1 MPVPIPDWLSKH
13 GGHLQPAANGHG
25 VMVYFDNEPQYFII
39 VRPVAGR
46 FGREVTQTINGKRL
60 ESNRIYDTDGEAIR
74 GGLEDLRDALGW

>member
-1 MPVPIPDWLSKH
+1 MPVPTPDWLSKH

-60 ESNRIYDTDGEAIR
+60 ESSKTYATEDEAIR
-74 GGLEDLRDALGW
+74 GGLEDLHNALGW